1 MVKNYNSFI
10 KLNEGNDIIIGLFD
24 LNRIIEEIFSDTKV
38 SSVDTSYVNED
49 DMTKLLITINNLFY
63 DETNIIH
70 TKFVFYVDD
79 KKRKLV
85 HNYFYYQY
93 DINCN
98 YKRVD
103 FDSIP
108 QLKEKIQLILDDK
121 KFGDDIKIL
130 SDLSVTLSTNVN
142 ELLKENDINDLSIYS
157 IIYKPIVDQVPCESL
172 TFQFD
177 INIDD
182 IRFIKMIIKKIE
194 DNDYKITFNE
204 NDWFNDINIDSLK
217 SIPQT
222 ISDMIKKYV
231 K

>member
-1 MVKNYNSFI
+1 MVKNYNNFI
-10 KLNEGNDIIIGLFD
+10 KLNEDSNIIIGLFD
-24 LNRIIEEIFSDTKV
+24 LNSIIEEIFSETKV
-38 SSVDTSYVNED
+38 SSVDTSYINED
-49 DMTKLLITINNLFY
+49 DQTKLLLTINNLFY
-63 DETNIIH
+63 EETNIIY
-70 TKFVFYVDD
+70 TKFVFHVDK

-85 HNYFYYQY
+85 HNYFFYQY

-98 YKRVD
+98 YKKVD
-103 FDSIP
+103 FNSVP
-108 QLKEKIQLILDDK
+108 ELKEKIQSILDDK
-121 KFGDDIKIL
+121 KFGSDIKIL

-142 ELLKENDINDLSIYS
+142 ELLKENDINDLSVYS

-182 IRFIKMIIKKIE
+182 IRFIKMIIKKI
-194 DNDYKITFNE
+194 DKNDYKITFNE
-204 NDWFNDINIDSLK
+204 NDWFNDVNIDSLK
-217 SIPQT
+217 SIPQI